1 MGNCPS
7 GNSPFGDCPL
17 VNCPSGNC
25 PSGKYL
31 QGTVRRA
38 KVHREN
44 IHRRTVRIPL
54 LLWSHKKL
62 CINGFWLEICGSKIP
77 RLHFYEYLMHGLST
91 VLNSLWVCSKSKDV
105 KLRKY
110 FLFEVIKKTQPGDFA
125 ESPIYFIHPTFCI
138 IFKILIRRAT
148 CKDFQHQE
156 PSW

>member
-77 RLHFYEYLMHGLST
+77 RLHFYEYLMNGLST

-148 CKDFQHQE
+148 YM
-156 PSW
+156 